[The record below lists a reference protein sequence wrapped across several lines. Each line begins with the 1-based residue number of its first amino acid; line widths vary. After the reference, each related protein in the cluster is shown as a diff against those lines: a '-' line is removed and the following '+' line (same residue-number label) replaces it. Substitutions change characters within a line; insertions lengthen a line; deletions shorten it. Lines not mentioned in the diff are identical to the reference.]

1 MIDFSNVTSGGGG
14 GDFEL
19 IPAGTIARTI
29 LTIKRG
35 GEVLKEYSQEHSKE
49 HSRSYERTFE

>member
-14 GDFEL
+14 GEFEL

-35 GEVLKEYSQEHSKE
+35 GEVLKEYSVNALKWELGE
-49 HSRSYERTFE
+49 